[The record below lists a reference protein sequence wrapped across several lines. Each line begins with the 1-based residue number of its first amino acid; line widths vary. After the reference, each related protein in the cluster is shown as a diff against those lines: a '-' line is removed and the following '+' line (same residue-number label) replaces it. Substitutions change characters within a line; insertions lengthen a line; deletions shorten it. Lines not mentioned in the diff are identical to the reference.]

1 MRHAF
6 LLLLTTLAAAQQ
18 ANAPARTTTPTTTS
32 PYGAVQ
38 APPPTYRFPLN
49 QTLSYTSDWRLF
61 TAGSATI
68 RVESAGREH
77 RILTN
82 ADASGVVG
90 VLYHVHDSVES
101 FIDPQTFCSR
111 SVTKHTEEGRR
122 RLDTNIVFDYT
133 RKKSVLNETNLQ
145 DKKAKREENDIPTC
159 VTDVAS
165 SIFYVASLPLTPNA
179 NYSFPLND
187 GGKTAEAK
195 VAVEGREELKLP
207 AGTYKTIRA
216 RITSNTGKLKEKGAI
231 WIWYTDDDK
240 RLPVQMKARMFW
252 GTLLFRLQKPPA

>member
-6 LLLLTTLAAAQQ
+6 VLLLTTLAAAQQ
-18 ANAPARTTTPTTTS
+18 AAAPTAAS
-32 PYGAVQ
+32 YGAVQ
-38 APPPTYRFPLN
+38 PPPATYRFPLN
-49 QTLSYTSDWRLF
+49 QTFSYMADWRLF

-68 RVESAGREH
+68 RVEAAGREH
-77 RILTN
+77 RILTD
-82 ADASGVVG
+82 ADASGAVS
-90 VLYHVHDSVES
+90 VLYHVHDTVES
-101 FIDPQTFCSR
+101 FIDPKTFCSR

-133 RKKSVLNETNLQ
+133 RKKSVLNETNQQ
-145 DKKAKREENDIPTC
+145 DKKQKREENDIPTC

-165 SIFYVASLPLTPNA
+165 SIFYVASLPLAPNA

-231 WIWYTDDDK
+231 WIWYSDDDK

-252 GTLLFRLQKPPA
+252 GTLVFRLQKPAA

>member
-1 MRHAF
+1 MRHAL

-18 ANAPARTTTPTTTS
+18 ANAPAASLGT
-32 PYGAVQ
+32 VQ
-38 APPPTYRFPLN
+38 APPATYKFPLN

-77 RILTN
+77 RILTS
-82 ADASGVVG
+82 ADASGVVS
-90 VLYHVHDSVES
+90 VLYHVHDTVES

-159 VTDVAS
+159 VTDVTS

>member
-1 MRHAF
+1 MRPVF
-6 LLLLTTLAAAQQ
+6 ILLLATLAAAQQ
-18 ANAPARTTTPTTTS
+18 AQAPAAT
-32 PYGAVQ
+32 YGMVQ
-38 APPPTYRFPLN
+38 PPPPAYKFPLN
-49 QTLSYTSDWRLF
+49 QTLSYISDWRLF

-77 RILTN
+77 RILTT
-82 ADASGVVG
+82 ADATGVVS
-90 VLYHVHDSVES
+90 VLYHVHDAVES
-101 FIDPQTFCSR
+101 FMDPQTFCSR

-122 RLDTNIVFDYT
+122 RLDTNIVFDYA
-133 RKKSVLNETNLQ
+133 RKKSVLNETNLLE
-145 DKKAKREENDIPTC
+145 KKEKREENDIPPC

-165 SIFYVASLPLTPNA
+165 SIFYVASLPLMPNA

-207 AGTYKTIRA
+207 AGAYKTIRA

-231 WIWYTDDDK
+231 WIWYSDDDK